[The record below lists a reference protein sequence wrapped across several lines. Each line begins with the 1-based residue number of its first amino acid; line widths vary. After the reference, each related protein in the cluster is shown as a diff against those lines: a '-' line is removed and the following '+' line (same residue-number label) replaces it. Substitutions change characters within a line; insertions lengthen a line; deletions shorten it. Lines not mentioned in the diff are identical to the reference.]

1 MKCPHCSKSIHFEDE
16 GDWLYEYRE
25 PSDEIRTGYEISHG
39 FCPACENLIVI
50 MRDGTYIPT
59 ITTKDNSV
67 IGSHTIHAHLK
78 DIQHEEILYPKG
90 FNRPI
95 EPEVPEKYANE
106 YRESASVQSISPKA
120 SAAISRRLLQRI
132 LREECNIKASSLAKE
147 IDQFINKEGIPS
159 YLVDAIDAIR
169 NIGNFAAHPLKDT
182 NTGEIVEVEEGEA
195 DWLLEVLDAL
205 FDFIF
210 VQPTK
215 LKERKKRLNKKLK
228 SIGKP
233 SMKSAKEK

>member
-1 MKCPHCSKSIHFEDE
+1 MKCPHCSKNIHFEDE
-16 GDWLYEYRE
+16 EEKWLYKYSET
-25 PSDEIRTGYEISHG
+25 SDEKITGYEISHG

-50 MRDGTYIPT
+50 MRDGKYIPT
-59 ITTKDNSV
+59 TVNEDPSFFERI
-67 IGSHTIHAHLK
+67 IEEHLE
-78 DIQHEEILYPKG
+78 DICNEEILYPKVSS
-90 FNRPI
+90 RPI
-95 EPEVPEKYANE
+95 EPEIPEKYANE
-106 YRESASVQSISPKA
+106 YRESAAVQPISPKA

-132 LREECNIKASSLAKE
+132 LREECNIKADSLAAE
-147 IDQFINKEGIPS
+147 IDKFIHIEGIPS
-159 YLVDAIDAIR
+159 YLAEAIDAIR

-205 FDFIF
+205 FEFIF

-215 LKERKKRLNKKLK
+215 LKKRKKKLNKKLK

-233 SMKSAKEK
+233 PMKSTK